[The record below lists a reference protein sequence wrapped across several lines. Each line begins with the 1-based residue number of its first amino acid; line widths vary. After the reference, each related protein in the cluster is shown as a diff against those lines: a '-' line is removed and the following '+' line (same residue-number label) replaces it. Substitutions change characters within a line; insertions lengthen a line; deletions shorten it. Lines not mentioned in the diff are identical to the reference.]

1 MARARVSLGSDVWV
15 DTRDVAGI
23 SRGSGADALALTV
36 HTFPP
41 RGGVF
46 RRRRRSGA
54 HRVDHV
60 LRFDSVVAL
69 IAARDR
75 VLAECMPPS
84 SLWNRP
90 GSARKKLLVLLNP
103 AAGRGD
109 GVRAYER
116 DVAPVLACLTS
127 SRPVTA
133 AAAAAS
139 DRRGKSPPA
148 SPSATNG
155 DRVEVVT
162 TREAGEARALIARL
176 DLSLY
181 AAVVCVGGDGTVA
194 EAHDGLRARADAD
207 DPDVAGFPVAAIPA
221 GSGNAVAKSLAEM
234 RGEPCDATSA
244 ALAVVRGA
252 LHAVDCAE
260 ITEVDERAAGATA
273 REGKRRD
280 GTGTRGKLRGET
292 SETPLDATRD
302 PAAGGDER
310 LDDVSEDDA
319 IRAADADE
327 RLDESLA
334 GDSSGDSDFASND
347 SHSAEEDPGS
357 SSARKKAFAFRSVLS
372 LSWGFIADVD
382 IESERMRWLG
392 GLRFFAQAVARVVF
406 LRRYRGARVLFKP
419 PAPDALEDDVAIE
432 EHSSSDASNANS
444 AALVARRVAKASSSV
459 GSPIPNRPGW
469 RAMPRHAQTVWA
481 LNLPWA
487 SEDANAAP
495 AAEADDGAFD
505 VLVVHERATRLD
517 WLGLLLAVDSGT
529 HAAHPAVSYVKA
541 EELVVVPGRVAE
553 KGKKGG
559 RAGKAA
565 AGCVSADGEVI
576 ARASGKGAPARYGG
590 VRVRVR
596 RGRTRAFVAED
607 GPGEGAIADAEA
619 NAA

>member
-1 MARARVSLGSDVWV
+1 MARAKVSLGSDVWV

-103 AAGRGD
+103 AAGAATASARTSATS
-109 GVRAYER
+109 R
-116 DVAPVLACLTS
+116 PSCLTS
-127 SRPVTA
+127 SRPVT

-260 ITEVDERAAGATA
+260 ITEVDERAAGARRARGKGATGPG
-273 REGKRRD
+273 REGFEGNFEAKRRRLLSMRRAIRRRVV
-280 GTGTRGKLRGET
+280 TRGSTT
-292 SETPLDATRD
+292 SRRTMPFAPPTPTSGSTSPL
-302 PAAGGDER
+302 AGGER
-310 LDDVSEDDA
+310 FGFRV
-319 IRAADADE
+319 E
-327 RLDESLA
+327 RF
-334 GDSSGDSDFASND
+334 SSA
-347 SHSAEEDPGS
+347 EDPGLLRPREHPGRGPS
-357 SSARKKAFAFRSVLS
+357 RSGPMLS

-392 GLRFFAQAVARVVF
+392 GLRFFAQAVVRVVF

-419 PAPDALEDDVAIE
+419 PAPGP
-432 EHSSSDASNANS
+432 HSTTRRSRITRPRTPRTRTRRRLSLGAS
-444 AALVARRVAKASSSV
+444 RK
-459 GSPIPNRPGW
+459 PP
-469 RAMPRHAQTVWA
+469 
-481 LNLPWA
+481 
-487 SEDANAAP
+487 
-495 AAEADDGAFD
+495 
-505 VLVVHERATRLD
+505 
-517 WLGLLLAVDSGT
+517 
-529 HAAHPAVSYVKA
+529 
-541 EELVVVPGRVAE
+541 
-553 KGKKGG
+553 
-559 RAGKAA
+559 
-565 AGCVSADGEVI
+565 
-576 ARASGKGAPARYGG
+576 RASGRRFRTARGGARCLAT
-590 VRVRVR
+590 R
-596 RGRTRAFVAED
+596 RRCGR
-607 GPGEGAIADAEA
+607 
-619 NAA
+619 

>member
-1 MARARVSLGSDVWV
+1 M
-15 DTRDVAGI
+15 
-23 SRGSGADALALTV
+23 
-36 HTFPP
+36 
-41 RGGVF
+41 
-46 RRRRRSGA
+46 
-54 HRVDHV
+54 
-60 LRFDSVVAL
+60 
-69 IAARDR
+69 
-75 VLAECMPPS
+75 
-84 SLWNRP
+84 
-90 GSARKKLLVLLNP
+90 
-103 AAGRGD
+103 
-109 GVRAYER
+109 VR
-116 DVAPVLACLTS
+116 
-127 SRPVTA
+127 
-133 AAAAAS
+133 
-139 DRRGKSPPA
+139 
-148 SPSATNG
+148 
-155 DRVEVVT
+155 
-162 TREAGEARALIARL
+162 
-176 DLSLY
+176 
-181 AAVVCVGGDGTVA
+181 GGDGTVA
-194 EAHDGLRARADAD
+194 VAHDGLRARADAD

-280 GTGTRGKLRGET
+280 GTGTRGIRGKLRGET

-334 GDSSGDSDFASND
+334 GEGDSDFASND
-347 SHSAEEDPGS
+347 SHSAEDPGS
-357 SSARKKAFAFRSVLS
+357 SSARKPGDGAFAFRSVLS

-392 GLRFFAQAVARVVF
+392 GLRFFAQAVVRVVF

-419 PAPDALEDDVAIE
+419 PAPDALDDAAIE
-432 EHSSSDASNANS
+432 DNSSSDASNANS

-495 AAEADDGAFD
+495 AAKADDGAFD

-541 EELVVVPGRVAE
+541 EELVVVPGRVAG
-553 KGKKGG
+553 KGKGG

-565 AGCVSADGEVI
+565 AGCISADGEVI

>member
-194 EAHDGLRARADAD
+194 EAHEGLRARADAD
-207 DPDVAGFPVAAIPA
+207 DPDVAAFPVAAIPA

-260 ITEVDERAAGATA
+260 ITEVDERAAGVREATRA
-273 REGKRRD
+273 RD
-280 GTGTRGKLRGET
+280 GTGMQGNRGKLRGET
-292 SETPLDATRD
+292 SETPLD

-319 IRAADADE
+319 PRAVDADE

-334 GDSSGDSDFASND
+334 GEGDWDFASND
-347 SHSAEEDPGS
+347 SHSAEDPGS
-357 SSARKKAFAFRSVLS
+357 SSARKPGDGAFAFRSVLS

-392 GLRFFAQAVARVVF
+392 GLRFFAQAVVRVVF

-419 PAPDALEDDVAIE
+419 PAPDAFDDAAIE
-432 EHSSSDASNANS
+432 DSDASNANS

-495 AAEADDGAFD
+495 AAKADDGAFD

-541 EELVVVPGRVAE
+541 EELVVVPGRVLAE
-553 KGKKGG
+553 GKKGK
-559 RAGKAA
+559 AGKAA
-565 AGCVSADGEVI
+565 AGCISADGEVI

>member
-90 GSARKKLLVLLNP
+90 GSAREKLLVLLNP

-194 EAHDGLRARADAD
+194 EAHEGLRARADAD
-207 DPDVAGFPVAAIPA
+207 DPDVAAFPVAAIPA

-260 ITEVDERAAGATA
+260 ITEVDERA
-273 REGKRRD
+273 R
-280 GTGTRGKLRGET
+280 KLRGET
-292 SETPLDATRD
+292 SETPLD

-319 IRAADADE
+319 PRAADADE

-334 GDSSGDSDFASND
+334 GEGDSDFASND
-347 SHSAEEDPGS
+347 SHSAEDPGS
-357 SSARKKAFAFRSVLS
+357 SSARKPGDGAFAFRSVLS

-392 GLRFFAQAVARVVF
+392 GLRFFAQAVVRVVF

-419 PAPDALEDDVAIE
+419 PAPDALEDDVALDN
-432 EHSSSDASNANS
+432 SSSDASNANS

-495 AAEADDGAFD
+495 AAKADDGAFD

-565 AGCVSADGEVI
+565 AGCISADGEVI
-576 ARASGKGAPARYGG
+576 ARASGKGSPARYGG

>member
-90 GSARKKLLVLLNP
+90 GSAREKLLVLLNP

-194 EAHDGLRARADAD
+194 EAHEGLRARADAD
-207 DPDVAGFPVAAIPA
+207 DPDVAAFPVAAIPA

-260 ITEVDERAAGATA
+260 ITEVDERA
-273 REGKRRD
+273 R
-280 GTGTRGKLRGET
+280 KLRGET
-292 SETPLDATRD
+292 SETPLD

-310 LDDVSEDDA
+310 LDDFSEDDA
-319 IRAADADE
+319 PRAADADE

-334 GDSSGDSDFASND
+334 GEGDSDFASND
-347 SHSAEEDPGS
+347 SHSAEDPGS
-357 SSARKKAFAFRSVLS
+357 SSARKPGDGAFAFRSVLS

-392 GLRFFAQAVARVVF
+392 GLRFFAQAVVRVVF

-419 PAPDALEDDVAIE
+419 PAPDALEDDAALDN
-432 EHSSSDASNANS
+432 SSSDASNANS

-495 AAEADDGAFD
+495 AAKADDGAFD

-541 EELVVVPGRVAE
+541 EELVVVPGRVAG
-553 KGKKGG
+553 KGKGG
-559 RAGKAA
+559 RAGKKAA
-565 AGCVSADGEVI
+565 AGCISADGEVI

>member
-90 GSARKKLLVLLNP
+90 GSAREKLLVLLNP

-194 EAHDGLRARADAD
+194 EAHEGLRARADAD
-207 DPDVAGFPVAAIPA
+207 DPDVAAFPVAAIPA

-273 REGKRRD
+273 REGKRARD
-280 GTGTRGKLRGET
+280 GTGSQGIRGELRGET
-292 SETPLDATRD
+292 SETPLD

-310 LDDVSEDDA
+310 LDDFSEDDA
-319 IRAADADE
+319 PRAADADE

-334 GDSSGDSDFASND
+334 GEGDSDFASND
-347 SHSAEEDPGS
+347 SHSAEDPGS
-357 SSARKKAFAFRSVLS
+357 SSARKPGDGAFAFRSVLS

-392 GLRFFAQAVARVVF
+392 GLRFFAQAVVRVVF

-419 PAPDALEDDVAIE
+419 PAPDALEDDAALDN
-432 EHSSSDASNANS
+432 SSSDASNANS

-495 AAEADDGAFD
+495 AAKADDGAFD

-541 EELVVVPGRVAE
+541 EELVVVPGRVAG
-553 KGKKGG
+553 KGKGG
-559 RAGKAA
+559 RAGKKAA
-565 AGCVSADGEVI
+565 AGCISADGEVI